1 MLPPPN
7 VRRALALLFLTLLA
21 SALAGAQAVAA
32 TSVPARYQL
41 RGHLPELGERPT
53 TRVFQTQAAYDAYR
67 ASLGDANVFPP
78 ASSLFMSFDKDILAL
93 YTRGSDTGGR
103 CIATAVSATLDAD
116 TLTTNLAW
124 QSGTC
129 GAPLSAHYP
138 FILVAISR
146 SAGDGSAWV
155 QPSRSVCAVVDTA
168 DTRACASLGASASAT
183 PSAVASS
190 TAAPSPSPTASPY
203 AVPTPSRTVT
213 ASATFTGSQIPV
225 SSTAAATVSPTRSQV
240 AAASPTAP
248 PGDTPSGGPDLLFAG
263 ALVALGALL
272 AIALMAARRPRQP
285 SGFRRR

>member
-124 QSGTC
+124 QQGTC

-146 SAGDGSAWV
+146 SAGDGSAWI

-183 PSAVASS
+183 PSAVATS
-190 TAAPSPSPTASPY
+190 TAAPSPSPTASPS
-203 AVPTPSRTVT
+203 AIPSASRTVT
-213 ASATFTGSQIPV
+213 PTATFTGSQIPV
-225 SSTAAATVSPTRSQV
+225 SSTAAATAAPTRSQV
-240 AAASPTAP
+240 AAASPTAAA
-248 PGDTPSGGPDLLFAG
+248 GDTSSGGPDLLFAG